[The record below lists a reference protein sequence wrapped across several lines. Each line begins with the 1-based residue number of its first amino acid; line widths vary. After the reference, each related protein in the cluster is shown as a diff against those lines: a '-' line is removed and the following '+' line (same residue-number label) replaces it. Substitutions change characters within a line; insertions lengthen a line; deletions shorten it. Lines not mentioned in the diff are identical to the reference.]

1 MISSK
6 STVAV
11 EPEMIEEA
19 RKSKRKAKKQRPTQ
33 SRISEEFITG
43 IITLTVFVL
52 IFLFMAGHSHVQLD
66 LMNENS
72 KIFVKNKFGVLRK
85 ELDAMEVHTHYI
97 QSCIIILF
105 LIIII

>member
-1 MISSK
+1 MSS
-6 STVAV
+6 SAT
-11 EPEMIEEA
+11 EPEMIEES
-19 RKSKRKAKKQRPTQ
+19 RKSKRKTKKHRPAP
-33 SRISEEFITG
+33 SRLSEEFITG

-85 ELDAMEVHTHYI
+85 ELDAMEVHHM
-97 QSCIIILF
+97 
-105 LIIII
+105 LIK